1 MAYGY
6 PWMVGLAVGMERVT
20 GKAEPL
26 GCCSHQSLVESVHGD
41 QLHTFEL
48 QIQTVGWLQLVNH
61 HLQSGVQKSRRSQS
75 LPHVKDVRSGSSF
88 VAPNRRL

>member
-1 MAYGY
+1 
-6 PWMVGLAVGMERVT
+6 MVGLAVGMERVT

-26 GCCSHQSLVESVHGD
+26 GCCPHRSLVKSVYGD
-41 QLHTFEL
+41 QLHTVDL

-61 HLQSGVQKSRRSQS
+61 YLQSGVQKSRRSQP
-75 LPHVKDVRSGSSF
+75 LPHVKYVRSGSSF